1 MSTDKPIDFYRV
13 VLVDDHQH
21 IHDAVAALLKT
32 VSDIRLVGHG
42 YRGEDAV
49 ELARTTKPDLMLM
62 DVVMPGMNGAMA
74 TQAVL
79 AAYPGTKV
87 LVLSSFVDYEAIKG
101 MLDSGAIG
109 YLVKDVIASD
119 LIDTIRHICR
129 GNTVVFSAEVAQVVL
144 APRVQDPA
152 KDFGLTERE
161 RQILTH
167 LAQGETNG
175 DIAAALSISQPT
187 VRYHINNILLKF
199 KVDTRSEALILA
211 AKNQLV

>member
-62 DVVMPGMNGAMA
+62 DVVIPCMNGGMA
-74 TQAVL
+74 TQAVA

-87 LVLSSFVDYEAIKG
+87 LVPCSFVDYEAINA
-101 MLDSGAIG
+101 LRDSG
-109 YLVKDVIASD
+109 
-119 LIDTIRHICR
+119 
-129 GNTVVFSAEVAQVVL
+129 
-144 APRVQDPA
+144 
-152 KDFGLTERE
+152 
-161 RQILTH
+161 
-167 LAQGETNG
+167 
-175 DIAAALSISQPT
+175 
-187 VRYHINNILLKF
+187 
-199 KVDTRSEALILA
+199 
-211 AKNQLV
+211 

>member
-1 MSTDKPIDFYRV
+1 MT
-13 VLVDDHQH
+13 
-21 IHDAVAALLKT
+21 AA
-32 VSDIRLVGHG
+32 
-42 YRGEDAV
+42 
-49 ELARTTKPDLMLM
+49 
-62 DVVMPGMNGAMA
+62 
-74 TQAVL
+74 
-79 AAYPGTKV
+79 
-87 LVLSSFVDYEAIKG
+87 
-101 MLDSGAIG
+101 
-109 YLVKDVIASD
+109 D

-175 DIAAALSISQPT
+175 EIAAALSISQPT